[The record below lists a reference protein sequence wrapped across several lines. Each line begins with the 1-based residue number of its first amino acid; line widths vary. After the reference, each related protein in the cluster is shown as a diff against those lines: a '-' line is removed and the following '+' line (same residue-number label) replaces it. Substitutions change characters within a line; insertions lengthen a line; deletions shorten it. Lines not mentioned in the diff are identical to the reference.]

1 MEFKLIL
8 KKLNNTLNQEE
19 EQVFNDWISE
29 SNTHRSYFEKVR
41 ESYSKSPNIVDIQKG
56 WEQIS
61 SKIRPRKGLS
71 IVWKYTAA
79 AVLLALLSLPFLL
92 TNQDPI
98 AEPTTN
104 IVNEMIEIGTDKA
117 TLTLEDGTKVPLE
130 KGKAFSTQALTSNGQ
145 ELVYTNKAETSSKT
159 IVYNTLTIPRG
170 GQFFITLSDN
180 TKVWLNS
187 DSELRYPVSFSP
199 DQPRKVELVYGEAYF
214 EVSPSTHHN
223 GTHFLVA
230 SQEQEVDVLGTEFNI
245 KAFKEDSFIETTLV
259 HGKVAVR
266 NGENISNLSPGYQSR
281 LEKGTNQISIS
292 QADIYNTISWKNGLF
307 SFKNMAL
314 KDIMTVLSRWYDVD
328 VDIINQRVEDV
339 TFNGV
344 FNRNQDLEN
353 ILSII
358 ENTNEAKF
366 TTKGKTIM
374 VE

>member
-8 KKLNNTLNQEE
+8 KKLNNTLNEEE
-19 EQVFNDWISE
+19 EQIFKVWISE
-29 SNTHRSYFEKVR
+29 SDTHKSYFEKVS
-41 ESYSKSPNIVDIQKG
+41 ESYSKSPNIVDIQEG
-56 WEQIS
+56 WE
-61 SKIRPRKGLS
+61 KINTKITPRKGFS
-71 IVWKYTAA
+71 MYWKYAVA
-79 AVLLALLSLPFLL
+79 AVLLVLLSLPFLF
-92 TNQDPI
+92 TNQRFPT
-98 AEPTTN
+98 EPTIITG
-104 IVNEMIEIGTDKA
+104 NEAIEIGSDKA

-130 KGKAFSTQALTSNGQ
+130 KGKAFSTQVLTSNGQ
-145 ELVYTNKAETSSKT
+145 ELVYKKKEDEAVDI
-159 IVYNTLTIPRG
+159 IVYNVLTIPRG

-187 DSELRYPVSFSP
+187 DSELRYPVRFSP
-199 DQPRKVELVYGEAYF
+199 NQPRKVELVYGEAYF
-214 EVSPSTHHN
+214 EVSPSTQHN
-223 GTHFLVA
+223 GTHFLVTT
-230 SQEQEVDVLGTEFNI
+230 QEQEVDVIGTEFNI

-259 HGKVAVR
+259 NGKVAIKS
-266 NGENISNLSPGYQSR
+266 NGAINNLTPGFQSK
-281 LEKGTNQISIS
+281 LDKGTHQISIA

-314 KDIMTVLSRWYDVD
+314 KDIMMMLSRWYDVD
-328 VDIINQRVEDV
+328 VDITNKAVENV
-339 TFNGV
+339 NFNGV

>member
-8 KKLNNTLNQEE
+8 KKLNNTLSLEE
-19 EQVFNDWISE
+19 EQIFNDWISE
-29 SNTHRSYFEKVR
+29 SETHKSYFEKVR
-41 ESYSKSPNIVDIQKG
+41 ESYSKSRNIVDIQKG
-56 WEQIS
+56 WEQIN
-61 SKIRPRKGLS
+61 SKIRPRKS
-71 IVWKYTAA
+71 FSTVWKYA
-79 AVLLALLSLPFLL
+79 AVAALLVLLSLPFLL

-98 AEPTTN
+98 TEPTTN
-104 IVNEMIEIGTDKA
+104 IVNEVIEIGTDKA

-159 IVYNTLTIPRG
+159 VLYNTLTIPRG
-170 GQFFITLSDN
+170 GQFYITLSDN

-187 DSELRYPVSFSP
+187 DSELRYPVNFST

-214 EVSPSTHHN
+214 EVSPSAHHN

-230 SQEQEVDVLGTEFNI
+230 TQEQEVDVLGTEFNI

-259 HGKVAVR
+259 NGKVAIR
-266 NGENISNLSPGYQSR
+266 NGENISNLTPGYQSR
-281 LEKGTNQISIS
+281 LEKGTNEISIS
-292 QADIYNTISWKNGLF
+292 HADIYNTISWKNGLF

-328 VDIINQRVEDV
+328 VDIINQEVENV